1 MSKLKDKLKEISSKI
16 SKIGRNG
23 KANWI
28 FFDNKTKMSKEQL
41 EKLRLRAG
49 S

>member
-1 MSKLKDKLKEISSKI
+1 MKKLIDKLKEASEQI

-28 FFDNKTKMSKEQL
+28 FFDKQNKNE
-41 EKLRLRAG
+41 
-49 S
+49 

>member
-1 MSKLKDKLKEISSKI
+1 MNRKMSKLKDKLKKISSKI

-28 FFDNKTKMSKEQL
+28 FFDKPKDD
-41 EKLRLRAG
+41 A
-49 S
+49 

>member
-1 MSKLKDKLKEISSKI
+1 MSKLKNKLKEVSSKI

-28 FFDNKTKMSKEQL
+28 FFDKPKQRWVKYEHIQQELTL
-41 EKLRLRAG
+41 T
-49 S
+49 

>member
-1 MSKLKDKLKEISSKI
+1 MKKLIDKLKEASEQI

-28 FFDNKTKMSKEQL
+28 FFDKQKQ
-41 EKLRLRAG
+41 R
-49 S
+49 